1 MTTPSHEPI
10 GGAIVGQL
18 TAMVSKGTLP
28 DADGDP
34 VPWDAS
40 WMKTFDSWSDSE
52 DAPVLLLFAPMP
64 RVVGDQLGGK
74 QLTLFAQ
81 NPNPPAS
88 GAYVVGR
95 VGTTY
100 AWRLPIDGSF
110 DDLCSSIVASPELK
124 DLPLV
129 VLRRQKRRM
138 YFFAGGLAATD
149 EPPVEISLDRVENHL
164 DWPTLVGH
172 LNVFESECLNT
183 LEMMPKMWEESGKWY
198 PNENAELVI
207 HDYLLIAL
215 RMIFRGFTTMSE
227 VNLPV
232 GRADILLQ
240 PRDPSVATRALVEL
254 KVLRTFSYTGATEY
268 DEKKWEAVLE
278 EGRLQ
283 AVNYGK
289 KSGAAIKAVCAYD
302 MRKVKTTAVLDAAR
316 LAYALDGVELRD
328 FKVQNNVA
336 KVRRELDATSA
347 K

>member
-1 MTTPSHEPI
+1 MTRSSTDPL
-10 GGAIVGQL
+10 GGANDIKL
-18 TAMVSKGTLP
+18 TEMLSKGSIP
-28 DADGDP
+28 DPDGDP

-40 WMKTFDSWSDSE
+40 WMKTFDSWSDSD

-64 RVVGDQLGGK
+64 RLVGDQLGGK

-81 NPNPPAS
+81 NPSPPSS

-100 AWRLPIDGSF
+100 AWRLPLDGSF
-110 DDLCSSIVASPELK
+110 DDLCAFIGSSPTLAR
-124 DLPLV
+124 LPLV

-138 YFFAGGLAATD
+138 YFFASGLGAQD
-149 EPPVEISLDRVENHL
+149 DPPVEISLDRVESHL
-164 DWPTLVGH
+164 DWPTLAGH
-172 LNVFESECLNT
+172 LSVFESECLNT
-183 LEMMPKMWEESGKWY
+183 LEMMPKIWSESGKWF

-240 PRDPSVATRALVEL
+240 PRDPSVPTRALVEL
-254 KVLRTFSYTGATEY
+254 KVLRTFSYTGGTEY

-283 AVNYGK
+283 AVNYAQK
-289 KSGAAIKAVCAYD
+289 AGAAIKGICAYD
-302 MRKVKTTAVLDAAR
+302 MRKVKSKDVIESAR
-316 LAYALDGVELRD
+316 LACALDGVELCD
-328 FKVQNNVA
+328 YKIQNNVA
-336 KVRRELDATSA
+336 AVRRELSASSA